1 MENYIIYPKQMRR
14 NLIPVEK
21 NRCFFL
27 MPFNHDFDFV
37 YGKMKKFL
45 NDNEFICNRADEISG
60 STPII
65 SKILTEIMKSQY
77 IIVDITNSN
86 PNVYYELGIAHTL
99 KEARNVLLI
108 KRKDYKAPFDI
119 SHLTYIEYDPSNILL
134 LVSTIYDFIKES
146 QKKNSFYEALNVR
159 KIINYIDDND
169 NDFVEYIQNEIPSLV
184 PYITKILLG
193 EGEEISEEQINEVIS
208 SLRTILNNCIRSQNQ
223 KLASQIIDV
232 YFEIIIALPE
242 QECLNSF
249 VSSIL
254 ENYFSIYNL
263 PEITVN
269 DFKTRLALKLAQ
281 NNTYMSIVLPWIIN
295 YFSRSKST
303 TIDLNRYKIE
313 SLLMTTS
320 SNLINET
327 IINSLCN
334 PDCYIREHMADII
347 GEKKL
352 LDAASLLC
360 SRLRSE
366 ENYFTAQSIIEAI
379 GKLNYTQGIQAIT
392 SWIDIHKDNII
403 ETKQLFVLKHALF
416 AINKLDHT
424 SNQIYINAFNNE
436 FGGLLKNYYII

>member
-1 MENYIIYPKQMRR
+1 MENYIIYPKQLRR
-14 NLIPVEK
+14 NAIPVEK

-27 MPFNHDFDFV
+27 MPFSHDFDIV
-37 YGKMKKFL
+37 YGKTKKFL
-45 NDNEFICNRADEISG
+45 NDNGFICNRADEISG

-134 LVSTIYDFIKES
+134 LVSTIHDFIKES
-146 QKKNSFYEALNVR
+146 QKKNNFYEALNMR

-169 NDFVEYIQNEIPSLV
+169 NDFVEYIQSEIPELV
-184 PYITKILLG
+184 PLISKALLG
-193 EGEEISEEQINEVIS
+193 EGEELKEEQVNEIIA
-208 SLRTILNNCIRSQNQ
+208 SLRTILNNSIRNQNQ
-223 KLASQIIDV
+223 QLLSQIIDV
-232 YFEIIIALPE
+232 YFEVIVAMPE
-242 QECLNSF
+242 REYLQGF

-254 ENYFSIYNL
+254 DDYFLIYSL
-263 PEITVN
+263 PETTVN
-269 DFKTRLALKLAQ
+269 EFKTRLALKLAQ
-281 NNTYMSIVLPWIIN
+281 NNTYLSTILPWIIN

-320 SNLINET
+320 SDVINES

-334 PDCYIREHMADII
+334 PDCYIREHMADIV

-352 LDAASLLC
+352 YDAASLLC
-360 SRLRSE
+360 AQLRNE

-379 GKLNYTQGIQAIT
+379 GKLNYIQGIKAIT
-392 SWIDIHKDNII
+392 SWIDVNKKHII
-403 ETKQLFVLKHALF
+403 DTNQLFVLKHALF
-416 AINKLDHT
+416 AISKLDHT
-424 SNQIYINAFNNE
+424 DKQIYVSAFNDE
-436 FGGLLKNYYII
+436 FGELLKNYYIV

>member
-1 MENYIIYPKQMRR
+1 MENYIIYPKQLRR
-14 NLIPVEK
+14 STIPVEK

-27 MPFNHDFDFV
+27 MPFSHDFDIV
-37 YGKMKKFL
+37 YGKAKGFL
-45 NDNEFICNRADEISG
+45 NENGFICNRADEISG

-119 SHLTYIEYDPSNILL
+119 SHLTYIEYEPSNILL
-134 LVSTIYDFIKES
+134 LISTIHNFIKES
-146 QKKNSFYEALNVR
+146 QKKNSFYEALNMR

-169 NDFVEYIQNEIPSLV
+169 NDFVEYIQCEIPDLV
-184 PYITKILLG
+184 PVISKALLG
-193 EGEEISEEQINEVIS
+193 EGEELKKEQLNELIA
-208 SLRTILNNCIRSQNQ
+208 SLRTILNSAIGNHDY
-223 KLASQIIDV
+223 KIISKIVDV
-232 YFEIIIALPE
+232 YFELIVTMPE
-242 QECLNSF
+242 QECIQDF
-249 VSSIL
+249 VSTIL
-254 ENYFSIYNL
+254 DNYFLLYNL

-281 NNTYMSIVLPWIIN
+281 NNIYLSTVLPWIIN

-313 SLLMTTS
+313 SLLMTTT
-320 SNLINET
+320 SNVINDT

-352 LDAASLLC
+352 VNAAGLLC
-360 SRLRSE
+360 AQLRNE
-366 ENYFTAQSIIEAI
+366 ENYFTAQSMMEAI
-379 GKLNYTQGIQAIT
+379 GKIGYTQGIEAIT
-392 SWIDIHKDNII
+392 SWIKIHKKHII
-403 ETKQLFVLKHALF
+403 DTNQLFVLKHALF
-416 AINKLDHT
+416 AIAKLDHT
-424 SNQIYINAFNNE
+424 DKQIYVTAFNNE
-436 FGGLLKNYYII
+436 FGALLRNYYIV

>member
-1 MENYIIYPKQMRR
+1 MENYIIYPKQLRR
-14 NLIPVEK
+14 NTIPVEK

-27 MPFNHDFDFV
+27 MPFSHDFDIV
-37 YGKMKKFL
+37 YGKTKKFL
-45 NDNEFICNRADEISG
+45 NENGFVCNRADEISG

-134 LVSTIYDFIKES
+134 LISTIHDFIKES
-146 QKKNSFYEALNVR
+146 QKRNSFYEALNVR
-159 KIINYIDDND
+159 KIINFIDDND
-169 NDFVEYIQNEIPSLV
+169 NDFIEYIQSEIPDLV
-184 PYITKILLG
+184 PLISKALLG
-193 EGEEISEEQINEVIS
+193 EGEELNGEQVNELIA
-208 SLRTILNNCIRSQNQ
+208 SLRTILNGAIRNQ
-223 KLASQIIDV
+223 DQKMISQIVDV
-232 YFEIIIALPE
+232 YFEVIVTMPE
-242 QECLNSF
+242 QECLQGF

-254 ENYFSIYNL
+254 DNYFLIYNL

-269 DFKTRLALKLAQ
+269 EFKTRLSLKLAQ
-281 NNTYMSIVLPWIIN
+281 NNSYLSTVLPWIIN

-320 SNLINET
+320 SNVINET

-334 PDCYIREHMADII
+334 PDCYIREHMADIV

-352 LDAASLLC
+352 VDAASLLC
-360 SRLRSE
+360 AQLRNE
-366 ENYFTAQSIIEAI
+366 ENYFTAQSMMEAI
-379 GKLNYTQGIQAIT
+379 GKLDYAQGIEAIT
-392 SWIDIHKDNII
+392 SWINVHKKHII
-403 ETKQLFVLKHALF
+403 DTNQLFVLKHALF
-416 AINKLDHT
+416 AISKLDHT
-424 SNQIYINAFNNE
+424 DKQIYITAFNNE
-436 FGGLLKNYYII
+436 FGALLKNYYIV